1 MAPALERVTRN
12 RPASIAARKV
22 VDALGTGGDAEVL
35 RVAQLVL
42 DLEAD
47 SFNDDLTS
55 VRLSVEARLRSATDE
70 VRRRYDSVVGVD
82 ANRAFVDAT
91 AEVSVQQ
98 LRQVCRR
105 FFLTPAGYAASER
118 LIADWLDANEYGL
131 AARLA
136 EQVLAEPAHRPR
148 ITPRF
153 RALAAS
159 AKAIGAAELQT
170 ESSVDELAD
179 VKPFRQQLQKYRR
192 SLNPSESDW
201 TLVGGDLSRT
211 RIVDGSPPIPI
222 ASWSTDFFANQS
234 SWMTREFLRGWE
246 GDRRDVDQPCCPA
259 SFPLVIGDQII
270 FRDATGLRSVN
281 AVRGGTNWSMAC
293 NYNPLAVVS
302 RAELAVRGRMGFAST
317 RQGTQNSL
325 GENSLMG
332 AISSV
337 GRLVFVVD
345 SNSVNSYEEVQ
356 DTGIYVRQFLNRL
369 VAVHAVGPNAGRV
382 AWVQDGSLPARFKK
396 PDRATQFSF
405 LGPPLPG
412 PTELVCLT
420 EHDDEVHLSGFE
432 THSGAML
439 WTQPLC
445 AVEQFEQF
453 DPERHETAC
462 LPARADGIVVC
473 PTNTGLL
480 VAVDQVRLNLLW
492 ATFIDDLPD
501 LKRQQIRGNPRSQ
514 ALGYPGFMPHVM
526 ISDRRVIYLPSRS
539 TLLHCLDLQTG
550 KILWS
555 IPRADAEFVGAVA
568 DNQVLVVGK
577 QSCRSVSLQDG
588 KEIWTTATGMPAG
601 RGVALR
607 NQYVLP
613 LGDGHLA
620 LLDLKTGRDQGTKV
634 LRSEIDLGH
643 LVADR
648 ERVYSISQR
657 GLVAFPQVDA
667 VLARGEGPDVG
678 RQHGVLMAEANLVIG
693 KVREADR
700 QLRVALASD
709 LPTVDRER
717 ARKDLKEL
725 LFQRLADEPDFS
737 NDDVATLDQLLG
749 SPTEQFRFLI
759 AAASRAN
766 DLAESSMPFA
776 RRTFRLSPGVLGA
789 AIPGQEDWIISP
801 AVWCRLQLSASQRK
815 GFGSDIR
822 RLLHDQALA
831 QGTHSLSE
839 LGRYVR
845 VFNDEPTVKRTRV
858 TLASK
863 LSAEGSLHASETLL
877 LRNRSDHQPEVAAEA
892 AMRLAELWEK
902 SGFALDAAKQ
912 LNALTT
918 EFADVPLSDGVTG
931 QRHVERM
938 AADRP
943 AKRAWLQSR
952 VPEWP
957 VDHVEIRQTTAA
969 YEFAEQ
975 VQAPLKGAES
985 AQFLSDR
992 QDIATPGRY
1001 FRAAPSTEFVMSP
1014 VNLEDQYH
1022 LSVFDQRTKLCLGS
1036 LMIAQAHR
1044 TPAADKFLPD
1054 GHLVPFGVP
1063 GGVLGVSTLQLGD
1076 SQPVWKYSPAE
1087 LDGRK
1092 SVALPGP
1099 SGPAFAS
1106 FSWRNRIYVV
1116 DPVDGALLWQR
1127 AIPMPSSDQRL
1138 ELLGDS
1144 SALAVRITERPI
1156 GQNSDRKVTYEVFET
1171 ATGRKLSTVRSGFI
1185 PGQWQGDFGRFI
1197 VGFADT
1203 PDGRRLQIRD
1213 LMKDGPEV
1221 SEFVSESARQPFIVP
1236 GTGELVYMGP
1246 GGEIKI
1252 FDIQRG
1258 RKNLSVQLNPTE
1270 LLPVSVIRVF
1280 SDHSRF
1286 FVNLQRPTPTATTTH
1301 SNQPIN
1307 TTQIP
1312 GGMPIRDDLYAFDRA
1327 TGELLWKRAVP
1338 YRTLLNFPDSQVPF
1352 LVTISLVKDRVNNTL
1367 QSLTIEVI
1375 DSRSGTTIGF
1385 RENLSFDHLLTAH
1398 YDGEAGRI
1406 LLRGQASDIEL
1417 RFGPAEGQTQAA
1429 HK

>member
-1156 GQNSDRKVTYEVFET
+1156 GQNSDRKVTYEVF
-1171 ATGRKLSTVRSGFI
+1171 
-1185 PGQWQGDFGRFI
+1185 
-1197 VGFADT
+1197 
-1203 PDGRRLQIRD
+1203 
-1213 LMKDGPEV
+1213 
-1221 SEFVSESARQPFIVP
+1221 
-1236 GTGELVYMGP
+1236 
-1246 GGEIKI
+1246 
-1252 FDIQRG
+1252 
-1258 RKNLSVQLNPTE
+1258 
-1270 LLPVSVIRVF
+1270 
-1280 SDHSRF
+1280 
-1286 FVNLQRPTPTATTTH
+1286 
-1301 SNQPIN
+1301 
-1307 TTQIP
+1307 
-1312 GGMPIRDDLYAFDRA
+1312 
-1327 TGELLWKRAVP
+1327 
-1338 YRTLLNFPDSQVPF
+1338 
-1352 LVTISLVKDRVNNTL
+1352 
-1367 QSLTIEVI
+1367 
-1375 DSRSGTTIGF
+1375 
-1385 RENLSFDHLLTAH
+1385 
-1398 YDGEAGRI
+1398 
-1406 LLRGQASDIEL
+1406 
-1417 RFGPAEGQTQAA
+1417 
-1429 HK
+1429 